1 MFDVKYVYCKLQ
13 IKRKLQ
19 PQQLQNL
26 QVTHLMHIYM
36 DTGQY
41 GFIRFSIRYH
51 IIHFQDNAVN
61 DVYPWTLDDGFAP
74 SKDKGAAC
82 SKICVT

>member
-51 IIHFQDNAVN
+51 IIHFQDNAGN
-61 DVYPWTLDDGFAP
+61 DVGVTMDDTIVP
-74 SKDKGAAC
+74 EDKGVVC
-82 SKICVT
+82 LKISVT